1 MQSFWNLAPH
11 LIHVMWEQLTL
22 KTVISSNRTSSRS
35 CQEPLGMD
43 TTFRIVPM
51 SSTQWKHVIL
61 TRYLLCVLYVHL
73 SIDVSV
79 CSTNANLHTCAYE
92 HYIILSVF
100 CFYFIHHDLSELVVH
115 ICFDY
120 DWSIVNGVDRV
131 EHGWVASGKGYN
143 FIRKVL
149 SCVKSSKCLAWT
161 LWRKIIVTL

>member
-1 MQSFWNLAPH
+1 MESCWNLAPH

-51 SSTQWKHVIL
+51 STHNGSTL
-61 TRYLLCVLYVHL
+61 FCVDMYNMWCMFIYQLMLQFENLY
-73 SIDVSV
+73 
-79 CSTNANLHTCAYE
+79 TCAYE
-92 HYIILSVF
+92 HNIILSIF
-100 CFYFIHHDLSELVVH
+100 CFYFIHHYLSELVVH
-115 ICFDY
+115 ICFDD

-131 EHGWVASGKGYN
+131 EHGWVASGKGHN

-149 SCVKSSKCLAWT
+149 SCIKSSKCLAWT